1 MLSGFGF
8 PAIIT
13 RDLNATTIAQ
23 NLMFNI
29 PLVTFNYEQ
38 NTDVKE
44 ALKWQ
49 AGQQVVADSARGRQT
64 NTLTLGYESIDW
76 FGLQFA
82 FDQLAVDTTATL
94 PLVKQ
99 GTVPAT
105 SPYTVSDT
113 TLTAGNA
120 GSVKVYIDERG
131 DWGPPGF
138 RKSGTGTPAVGEFVA
153 DGTAK
158 TLTFNAADAGAPFT
172 YVIDTT
178 YTDISSIGAA
188 SSPIKIGTLSFIGQ
202 LYGPRF
208 PENVMIHFP
217 SITRKSDPSINTD
230 DVPKIEIQYSANLV
244 SGKSLPFQLY
254 ELSTAA

>member
-13 RDLNATTIAQ
+13 RDLDATTIAQ

-99 GTVPAT
+99 GTVPT
-105 SPYTVSDT
+105 SGPYTFSDT
-113 TLTAGNA
+113 TLVSGNIA
-120 GSVKVYIDERG
+120 SVKVYIDERG

-138 RKSGTGTPAVGEFVA
+138 RKAGTTTPAVGEFVA
-153 DGTAK
+153 ATG

-172 YVIDTT
+172 YVVDTT

-188 SSPIKIGTLSFIGQ
+188 ASPIKVGTLSFVGQ

-208 PENVMIHFP
+208 PENVMIYFR

-230 DVPKIEIQYSANLV
+230 DVPRIEIQYSANLV
-244 SGKSLPFQLY
+244 AGRSLPFELY